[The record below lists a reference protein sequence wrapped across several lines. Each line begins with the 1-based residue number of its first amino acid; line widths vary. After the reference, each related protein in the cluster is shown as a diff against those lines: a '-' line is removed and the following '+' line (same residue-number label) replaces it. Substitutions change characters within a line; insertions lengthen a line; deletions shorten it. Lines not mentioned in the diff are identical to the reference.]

1 MPVPILKIIITLVT
15 NMATMITMTKTS
27 FFASIY
33 ASYPTVESFINRTTI
48 KHNQII
54 TKVESNYWNRT
65 YKFGIWVPTD
75 VDEFLNI
82 DR

>member
-1 MPVPILKIIITLVT
+1 MENKISNEYGFVFLVIYTL
-15 NMATMITMTKTS
+15 
-27 FFASIY
+27 
-33 ASYPTVESFINRTTI
+33 I

-54 TKVESNYWNRT
+54 TKVGSNYWNRT

-75 VDEFLNI
+75 VDEVLNI